1 MAKAPPTPLVDA
13 HFHIFPLSAG
23 VTDARYVPTYSASV
37 EQWRDVAHPCGI
49 THGVLVQPSFLG
61 TDNSL
66 LLKALQALPNCLRG
80 VAVVGPHADKGEL
93 EAMHQAGVR
102 GIRLN
107 LSGKSHDHDTWALH
121 PETWDAVMSLG
132 WHLELHT
139 DTNGL
144 PGVLKHVPSDIR
156 VVIDHMARPT
166 SASLGDET
174 IQSLRTRRE
183 GAIFVKLSAPY
194 RLEGISASD
203 LAKVLLHELGPSAL
217 LWGSDW
223 PFTNHES
230 KVNYQML
237 FSSLD
242 KWLEGMYLDNIL
254 NANPQKLYFW

>member
-13 HFHIFPLSAG
+13 HFHVFPLLAG
-23 VTDARYVPTYSASV
+23 ITGARYVPTYSASL
-37 EQWRDVAHPCGI
+37 EQWRGVAQSCGI

-66 LLKALQALPNCLRG
+66 LLKALRSLPNCLRG
-80 VAVVGPHADKGEL
+80 VAVVAPHANKREL

-107 LSGKSHDHDTWALH
+107 LSGRSHDYATWALH

-144 PGVLKHVPSDIR
+144 PGVLKHVPSEIR
-156 VVIDHMARPT
+156 VVIDHMARPA

-174 IQSLRTRRE
+174 IKSLRMRRKR
-183 GAIFVKLSAPY
+183 AVFVKLSAPY
-194 RLEGISASD
+194 RLEGISASE

-230 KVNYQML
+230 QVNYQML
-237 FSSLD
+237 FSALD
-242 KWLEGMYLDNIL
+242 KWLEGIYLDNIL
-254 NANPQKLYFW
+254 SANPQKLYFC